1 MNIDELVFFDN
12 RPNEFKIYETILDRL
27 SRFGYE
33 YSIRVQKTQISG
45 SLSSQ
50 LNNLFYYVI
59 IKWVNDM
66 ELNELLKELD
76 TNLVIRKIEKSDK
89 TLYLYCDIDC
99 MIVKCK
105 YCGTESH
112 SVHSKYTRTIS
123 DLPIQNYQVKLII
136 TVPKFFCTNE
146 KCSHKT
152 FAYPIPFA
160 DKNSLRTNR
169 LDDYIYQIGMK
180 SSSLDAEKQIS
191 GSHVS
196 VSNNTILRII
206 KKKQSLSSIMR

>member
-1 MNIDELVFFDN
+1 
-12 RPNEFKIYETILDRL
+12 
-27 SRFGYE
+27 
-33 YSIRVQKTQISG
+33 
-45 SLSSQ
+45 
-50 LNNLFYYVI
+50 
-59 IKWVNDM
+59 M

-136 TVPKFFCTNE
+136 TVPKFFVQMKN
-146 KCSHKT
+146 
-152 FAYPIPFA
+152 APIRRSLIQSP
-160 DKNSLRTNR
+160 LRT
-169 LDDYIYQIGMK
+169 
-180 SSSLDAEKQIS
+180 
-191 GSHVS
+191 
-196 VSNNTILRII
+196 RIH
-206 KKKQSLSSIMR
+206 

>member
-1 MNIDELVFFDN
+1 MAID
-12 RPNEFKIYETILDRL
+12 RQTPC
-27 SRFGYE
+27 
-33 YSIRVQKTQISG
+33 
-45 SLSSQ
+45 
-50 LNNLFYYVI
+50 FYYICAGLCKKGRKASHAHYCQHCDKYEPRARV
-59 IKWVNDM
+59 KYKNRK
-66 ELNELLKELD
+66 KEKLEK
-76 TNLVIRKIEKSDK
+76 IRKGEMRQDIDD
-89 TLYLYCDIDC
+89 CDIDC
-99 MIVKCK
+99 TIVKCK

-123 DLPIQNYQVKLII
+123 VLPIQNYQVKLII

-169 LDDYIYQIGMK
+169 MDDYIYQIGMK

-206 KKKQSLSSIMR
+206 KKNSPCH

>member
-1 MNIDELVFFDN
+1 
-12 RPNEFKIYETILDRL
+12 
-27 SRFGYE
+27 
-33 YSIRVQKTQISG
+33 
-45 SLSSQ
+45 
-50 LNNLFYYVI
+50 
-59 IKWVNDM
+59 M

-76 TNLVIRKIEKSDK
+76 TNLSIRKIEKCDK
-89 TLYLYCDIDC
+89 ILYLYCDIDC
-99 MIVKCK
+99 TIVKCK
-105 YCGTESH
+105 YCGTENH

-206 KKKQSLSSIMR
+206 KKKQSLPLIMR